1 MVQRLTINGVSVEEI
16 PVDEIR
22 YAYETIESDLH
33 VIRKKSYSDW
43 IPADIYLALRN
54 SNATLYMFY
63 KEDIY
68 IGFIICSMIADPGGE
83 PTLFVWAT
91 YQKPEYNYNKVGFT
105 FLDNLALEK
114 NVKVIE
120 FHTSRPGW
128 AKTATANGFK
138 LTSYVYKK
146 EV

>member
-1 MVQRLTINGVSVEEI
+1 MVQRLTIEGVSIEEI
-16 PVDEIR
+16 PIDEVR
-22 YAYETIESDLH
+22 YAYERIEPDLQI
-33 VIRKKSYSDW
+33 IRKKSYSDW
-43 IPADIYLALRN
+43 IPADVYLALRN
-54 SNATLYMFY
+54 SSATLYMFY
-63 KEDIY
+63 KKDEY
-68 IGFIICSMIADPGGE
+68 IGFVVCSLIADPSGE

-91 YQKPEYNYNKVGFT
+91 YQKPEYNYVKAGFD
-105 FLDNLALEK
+105 FLDKLALEK
-114 NVKVIE
+114 NVQTIE

>member
-105 FLDNLALEK
+105 FLDKLALEK
-114 NVKVIE
+114 
-120 FHTSRPGW
+120 T
-128 AKTATANGFK
+128 
-138 LTSYVYKK
+138 
-146 EV
+146 

>member
-1 MVQRLTINGVSVEEI
+1 MVQRLTINGVSVEAI
-16 PVDEIR
+16 PASEVG
-22 YAYETIESDLH
+22 YAYTTIEPDLQ
-33 VIRKKSYSDW
+33 VIRNKSYSDW

-54 SNATLYMFY
+54 SSATLYMFY
-63 KEDIY
+63 KKDAY
-68 IGFIICSMIADPGGE
+68 IGFVVCSIISDPSGE

-91 YQKPEYNYNKVGFT
+91 YQKPEYNYVKAGFD
-105 FLDNLALEK
+105 FLDKLALEK
-114 NVKVIE
+114 NVRTIE

-128 AKTATANGFK
+128 AKTATTNGFK

>member
-22 YAYETIESDLH
+22 YAYETIESDLQ

-43 IPADIYLALRN
+43 IPADVYLALRN

-105 FLDNLALEK
+105 FLDKLALEK

-120 FHTSRPGW
+120 FHTSRPRW

>member
-54 SNATLYMFY
+54 SNATLYMF
-63 KEDIY
+63 
-68 IGFIICSMIADPGGE
+68 
-83 PTLFVWAT
+83 
-91 YQKPEYNYNKVGFT
+91 
-105 FLDNLALEK
+105 
-114 NVKVIE
+114 
-120 FHTSRPGW
+120 
-128 AKTATANGFK
+128 
-138 LTSYVYKK
+138 
-146 EV
+146 